1 MLYLYLQSVYC
12 HLHYLW
18 LIYGYIYKQEINI
31 MLISEKIKLLRQD
44 NRLTQKELALKLH
57 VSAQAVSNWE
67 LNKGFPDISNLIML
81 SDLFD
86 ITLDSLI
93 KEDADMK
100 EQLLQDK
107 ASKNIN
113 LIFSTIALTVCLV
126 IFGYAMHNV
135 ITSHFNELH
144 VMGLTVGILGTF
156 SFGFELK
163 KYLGK

>member
-1 MLYLYLQSVYC
+1 
-12 HLHYLW
+12 
-18 LIYGYIYKQEINI
+18 

-113 LIFSTIALTVCLV
+113 LIFSTIVLTVCLV

-163 KYLGK
+163 KISWEIIIIALFYNNLKISSKYLPLKDRKSVV

>member
-1 MLYLYLQSVYC
+1 
-12 HLHYLW
+12 
-18 LIYGYIYKQEINI
+18 

-126 IFGYAMHNV
+126 IFGYAMYNV
-135 ITSHFNELH
+135 ITSHFNELN